1 MTNQQLGNYKTV
13 DKYEITPLWCS
24 GNYSQP
30 CDYMSNFNCCALVLM
45 SFSDKFLKRIKNL
58 QEKTITIF
66 PNDYGSMYVMRCA
79 NWYHFYNLKNMKTG
93 HGGVLLLVK
102 LQASACNFSKG
113 NTFPRAFFTFF
124 NCTNGTK
131 LLKASHVRS
140 SRLDRKKFYERK

>member
-13 DKYEITPLWCS
+13 DKYEITPLWYN

-66 PNDYGSMYVMRCA
+66 AQRLRFNICDALRE
-79 NWYHFYNLKNMKTG
+79 
-93 HGGVLLLVK
+93 LVPF
-102 LQASACNFSKG
+102 LQFKKHENRSWRSVTFSKVAG
-113 NTFPRAFFTFF
+113 FSLQLF
-124 NCTNGTK
+124 
-131 LLKASHVRS
+131 
-140 SRLDRKKFYERK
+140 